1 MDIST
6 KLINFL
12 GKARDCNAT
21 EHQKL
26 KPIYLPLL
34 YFKNSKRGQLM
45 LVQNP
50 QWLTVYVST
59 MLVGI
64 YCALKQLAIFS
75 Y

>member
-26 KPIYLPLL
+26 KAIYLPLL
-34 YFKNSKRGQLM
+34 YFKNSKRGSLCWSRIP
-45 LVQNP
+45 N
-50 QWLTVYVST
+50 
-59 MLVGI
+59 G
-64 YCALKQLAIFS
+64 
-75 Y
+75 